1 MAKTKLDKALLAA
14 NWAKEV
20 GPLDKEIGLGSELKR
35 LDDLNN
41 DVDEDLFE
49 VEKLSTRA
57 EIETRLGEIDAALK
71 KPIKAAVD
79 QANAVV
85 KLAKKCQADYR
96 AKEKKS
102 KGDKAAAK
110 EAADIAEAAADV
122 VREAGDYAHLLAADA
137 DQAREDLKDLLAK
150 VEKAEI
156 ENAPTGELSGPKWV
170 AKFAT
175 SRTTSALTSAFGR
188 KVDDFIAAIKAA
200 GGSVTVS
207 ATYRPL
213 RRAFLMHY
221 SFMIAKRKF
230 DPAKVPKY
238 SGIDINWVHPTPAE
252 SVKAAEQMR
261 KAYAIKYRPEII
273 SNHTA
278 RRAID
283 MTITRIIGKT
293 MKDSVGNDVVIKTET
308 DLYKAGKTYGVIKLI
323 GDDPHWSEDGK

>member
-1 MAKTKLDKALLAA
+1 MAKIKLDRALLAA

-35 LDDLNN
+35 LDDLND

-57 EIETRLGEIDAALK
+57 EIETRMGEIDAALK

-110 EAADIAEAAADV
+110 EAADIAEEAADV

-150 VEKAEI
+150 VEKAET

-200 GGSVTVS
+200 GGTLTVS
-207 ATYRPL
+207 ATFRPL

-221 SFMIAKRKF
+221 SFRIAKQKF
-230 DPAKVPKY
+230 DPAKVPPF
-238 SGIDINWVHPTPAE
+238 SGIDIKWVHPTATE
-252 SVKAAEQMR
+252 SIKAATQMV
-261 KAYAIKYRPEII
+261 KGYGIVHKPERT

-283 MTITRIIGKT
+283 MTIRNIIGKT
-293 MKDSVGNDVVIKTET
+293 MKNAAGNDVAIKTKE
-308 DLYKAGKTYGVIKLI
+308 DLHEVGETYGVIKLVK
-323 GDDPHWSEDGK
+323 DEPHWSEDGR